1 MDHNRETSLANPVLD
16 VVQGDRRLYNTD
28 LAPIPRSERS
38 WGWFE
43 IFNVWSN
50 VVQSVFGYTLAA
62 SLFITYGLN
71 GWAVF
76 GAIVLAGVIIMLLVD
91 LSGRPSVL
99 YGIPYPVM
107 ARASMGVEGAKLPAT
122 IRGIVAVFWYGAQTY
137 IASTALAL
145 LITAFAGDGG
155 ATFFGLTAVG
165 WVSFVFVWAFQMALF
180 WRGIEWIRVFL
191 NWAAPAVYAVMITL
205 MVVLWVKTGNHLV
218 SEVGTIFRGA
228 GTYTGGSFSAFM
240 AVVGTMVAYYAAVI
254 LNYGDFTRYVRS
266 ERDMKIG
273 NLLGLPPN
281 VAFFSFIAL
290 FVTAGTAAVFGDHI
304 TDPTEIVKR
313 IDYLPLTIVAA
324 LTFFAATV
332 GINVVANF
340 VPPANDFSNLLPSR
354 ISFRVGGL
362 IAACVALVIGA
373 FWVSVIS
380 QFGISKFVNTL
391 GAVLAPAYGIMIADY
406 YVTKRQRLDV
416 AQLYSSAPTGAY
428 YYRKG
433 WNIKALLALVLAS
446 SFSIVAVWLPALGF
460 LSGFDWLIG
469 AFLGGC
475 LYVGLACAAGNRDR
489 SGTL

>member
-1 MDHNRETSLANPVLD
+1 
-16 VVQGDRRLYNTD
+16 
-28 LAPIPRSERS
+28 
-38 WGWFE
+38 
-43 IFNVWSN
+43 
-50 VVQSVFGYTLAA
+50 
-62 SLFITYGLN
+62 
-71 GWAVF
+71 
-76 GAIVLAGVIIMLLVD
+76 
-91 LSGRPSVL
+91 
-99 YGIPYPVM
+99 
-107 ARASMGVEGAKLPAT
+107 
-122 IRGIVAVFWYGAQTY
+122 
-137 IASTALAL
+137 
-145 LITAFAGDGG
+145 
-155 ATFFGLTAVG
+155 
-165 WVSFVFVWAFQMALF
+165 
-180 WRGIEWIRVFL
+180 
-191 NWAAPAVYAVMITL
+191 MITL
-205 MVVLWVKTGNHLV
+205 MVVLWVKTGNRLV

-240 AVVGTMVAYYAAVI
+240 GVVGTMVAYYAAVI

-290 FVTAGTAAVFGDHI
+290 FVTAGTAAVFGDRM

-340 VPPANDFSNLLPSR
+340 VPPANDFSNLFPSR

-362 IAACVALVIGA
+362 IASCVALVIGA

-391 GAVLAPAYGIMIADY
+391 GALLAPAYGIMIADF
-406 YVTKRQRLDV
+406 YVTKGQNLDV
-416 AQLYSSAPTGAY
+416 AQLYSSASTGAY

-433 WNIKALLALVLAS
+433 WNSEALLALVLAS
-446 SFSIVAVWLPALGF
+446 AFSIVAVWLPALGF

-469 AFLGGC
+469 ALLGGC
-475 LYVGLACAAGNRDR
+475 LYVGLARRAAAIGAAR
-489 SGTL
+489 

>member
-1 MDHNRETSLANPVLD
+1 MNNEVPTPAAKPVLD
-16 VVQGDRRLYNTD
+16 VLQGDRGLYNAD
-28 LAPIPRSERS
+28 LAPIPPSRRS

-50 VVQSVFGYTLAA
+50 VVQSIFGYTLAA

-76 GAIVLAGVIIMLLVD
+76 GAIVLAGVIIMVLVN
-91 LSGRPSVL
+91 LSGRPSVD

-107 ARASMGVEGAKLPAT
+107 ARASMGVQGAKLPAT

-137 IASTALAL
+137 IASTAVAL
-145 LITAFAGDGG
+145 LITTFAGDGG
-155 ATFFGLTAVG
+155 ERFLGLTTVG
-165 WVSFVFVWAFQMALF
+165 WISYVFVWAFQMALF
-180 WRGIEWIRVFL
+180 WRGIDWIRIFL

-205 MVVLWVKTGNHLV
+205 MVILWVKTGNRLV
-218 SEVGTIFRGA
+218 VEVGTIFRETGA
-228 GTYTGGSFSAFM
+228 HTGGSFSAFM
-240 AVVGTMVAYYAAVI
+240 AVVGTMVAYYAAVV

-266 ERDMKIG
+266 ERDMRLG

-290 FVTAGTAAVFGDHI
+290 FVTAGTAVVFGDRL

-313 IDYLPLTIVAA
+313 IDSLPLTIVAA

-340 VPPANDFSNLLPSR
+340 VPPANDFSNLFPSR

-362 IAACVALVIGA
+362 IAASFAFIIGA
-373 FWVSVIS
+373 LWVSAIS

-391 GAVLAPAYGIMIADY
+391 GALLAPAYGIMIADY
-406 YVTKRQRLDV
+406 YITKRRHLDV
-416 AQLYSSAPTGAY
+416 QQLYSSASTGAY
-428 YYRKG
+428 YYRNG
-433 WNIKALLALVLAS
+433 WNHKAVIAMVIAS
-446 SFSIVAVWLPALGF
+446 TFSIMAVWLPALGF

-469 AFLGGC
+469 ALLGSC
-475 LYVGLACAAGNRDR
+475 LYVGLMRRPDTPRTAR
-489 SGTL
+489 